1 MKNQSLLVYPKQA
14 QEILGVGPTKFY
26 EFIKKDDFPKAKL
39 PNGKRPMYLR
49 RELEEWVNKLGQ

>member
-26 EFIKKDDFPKAKL
+26 EFIKKDDFPKSKL